1 MDSSAMYELD
11 TQKSTYDVES
21 GFVPAREEY
30 GIQVTKVGM
39 VALP

>member
-11 TQKSTYDVES
+11 TQKSTSDVES
-21 GFVPAREEY
+21 DFVPVREEY